1 MNKIKADSDFL
12 VSHKIKTLIGMT
24 LFVLKASP
32 NVPFTARQLA
42 IKVCESFPE
51 YAEKKLASSEHLSS
65 VEDLISQVAAEIGA
79 QRPSLV
85 KRNAHINVTAGKPR
99 KYLWSDDEA
108 KGIQLNKD
116 IFVTDDADVSDD
128 LLPVD

>member
-85 KRNAHINVTAGKPR
+85 KRNAHINVTAGK
-99 KYLWSDDEA
+99 
-108 KGIQLNKD
+108 
-116 IFVTDDADVSDD
+116 
-128 LLPVD
+128 